1 MLPNIFWSRTDY
13 ISGAYA
19 TKMVAISSPAA
30 AITWLNHKLKKL
42 NKNNLSLSF
51 SPSLAPSY
59 LFEQCLRL
67 GVTSTSSVCLFEMYS
82 LYVFPNCKSL
92 RIKASAKRLNLNYSS
107 LQSHVILQKSF
118 FWFQLVE
125 FLTIFK
131 NLKIIK
137 TLRTSKI
144 FFYIYLFR
152 IKYSIK

>member
-30 AITWLNHKLKKL
+30 AITWLNHKLK
-42 NKNNLSLSF
+42 NKIKTIYLYLSLL
-51 SPSLAPSY
+51 PLLLRTY
-59 LFEQCLRL
+59 LNNVWDLVL
-67 GVTSTSSVCLFEMYS
+67 TSTSSVCLFEMYS

-118 FWFQLVE
+118 FWFQLVA
-125 FLTIFK
+125 FLIICK

-144 FFYIYLFR
+144 FF
-152 IKYSIK
+152 